1 MEIELKLAAPED
13 ALEVFE
19 RSVLPLLKGKVTRSE
34 CHLFNEY
41 FDTPDQLLGE
51 RKIGFRIRVKD
62 EEIEQTVKTKGKVE
76 GGLHQRPEYNVELQE
91 AKPDLTK
98 FDPDIWAPDFDVDS
112 INRQLVS
119 MFTTNFKRVTY
130 DVVNADDHLE
140 IVFDRGEVKNQNGRL
155 PISEIE
161 IELKSGEPSAL
172 FDIADQ
178 ISQFVSVRLSNITKA
193 SRGYQLVTGNLP
205 ETKNL
210 PKFLHLDTQ
219 DTTEN
224 ALCLAIQTAL
234 KHWQHHEHVFI
245 QTGHLRALHRIAE
258 SIELLLQSVS
268 LYLPVLQ
275 CKELL
280 FLHKQ
285 LLTLHEQWRWQED
298 LMCIRKL
305 RSRKGP
311 FSRKIPKSQT
321 LMSYLN
327 GRREGLLA
335 VQSPENLLASR
346 ESILVQLSASRL
358 LVEKPW
364 RQQVTSY
371 DSKVLEHAKGWLSQG
386 YQTVIQSLPRKHAMD
401 HHNYLALEMLLRTTL
416 INGFLLADLFIESR
430 GKFRAPWLDLLTG
443 LKEIK
448 SLVFLQDVL
457 KEVDVSDLETLDQ
470 WIQEKLKN
478 VLAVME
484 RSRKVAMNAEVY
496 W

>member
-1 MEIELKLAAPED
+1 MEIELKLASPDD
-13 ALEVFE
+13 ALDIFE
-19 RSVLPLLKGKVTRSE
+19 RSVLPLLKGEITRE
-34 CHLFNEY
+34 EHQLFNEY
-41 FDTPDQLLGE
+41 FDTPDQLLGQ
-51 RKIGFRIRVKD
+51 RKIGFRIRVKN
-62 EEIEQTVKTKGKVE
+62 EEIEQTVKTKGSVE
-76 GGLHQRPEYNVELQE
+76 GGLHQRPEYNIELQE

-98 FDPDIWAPDFDVDS
+98 FDADIWAPDFDVEA
-112 INRQLVS
+112 INQQLVS
-119 MFTTNFKRVTY
+119 MFTTNFRRVTF
-130 DVVNADDHLE
+130 DLINGDDHIE
-140 IVFDRGEVKNQNGRL
+140 IVFDQGDVKNQSGRL

-161 IELKSGEPSAL
+161 IELKKGDPSAL

-178 ISQFVSVRLSNITKA
+178 ISQFIAVRLSNTTKA

-210 PKFLHLDTQ
+210 PKFLRLNETH
-219 DTTEN
+219 TTEE

-234 KHWQHHEHVFI
+234 KHWQHHEHVYL
-245 QTGHLRALHRIAE
+245 QSGHLRALHRIAE

-275 CKELL
+275 CMELL

-298 LMCIRKL
+298 LVCIRKL

-311 FSRKIPKSQT
+311 FSRKIPKSQM

-346 ESILVQLSASRL
+346 ESILVQLSASRI

-364 RQQVTSY
+364 RQQVMSY
-371 DSKVLEHAKGWLSQG
+371 DSLVLEHAKGWLSQG
-386 YQTVIQSLPRKHAMD
+386 YQTVMQSLPKKQAMD

-416 INGFLLADLFIESR
+416 INGFLLAELFVESR

-448 SLVFLQDVL
+448 SLVFLNEVL
-457 KEVDVSDLETLDQ
+457 KEVEVNDVEDLDD
-470 WIQEKLKN
+470 WIKEKLKS
-478 VLAVME
+478 VITVME
-484 RSRKVAMNAEVY
+484 RSRKVAMSADVY